1 MVHADV
7 ASKLNVL
14 CVFPA
19 DANAFA
25 SYKYAFRFFPKTRAF
40 MPPQGILTIASYL
53 PKNWNV
59 RFVDE
64 SVRPVTDA
72 DIMDADVVMVSG
84 MHSQRELLLELEART
99 HRHGKLIV
107 LGGPSVSGSPELY
120 SSFDIIHIGELG
132 DATDQLIEIL
142 DKSTQRPDKQIVL
155 ETKTKLAMD
164 DFPLPAYHLIDG
176 FNYLAL
182 NVQWSTGCPFTCEF
196 CDIPALYGRVPRY
209 KSPERLIAELDALL
223 ELNSFGGVFF
233 VDDNLIGNKKA
244 FKQLLPHLIA
254 WQKRTGY
261 RLRLTAE
268 CTLNLAQDREMLGM
282 MREAYFTD
290 LYFGIESPNP
300 DALVAMDKDQNVRM
314 PIREA
319 IKIINSYGIL
329 LYGGFIL
336 GLDTDT
342 DSTVEEI
349 VNFVTETQIPILT
362 LSMLYAPPRSPLWNR
377 LEQEGRLIPR
387 EEVIDSNVRYK
398 IPVEEVRERWREV
411 HLRLFEPNALYRRF
425 QYQIDNTFPKR
436 LDLPGERPSP
446 SLALVLNGL
455 YVVVSI
461 FYQLGLR
468 SYYRAIFW
476 RTAIKLIRMGKLDLL
491 IFIGS
496 MSYHLIHYR
505 DEVAAGRAMGSLHTE
520 APGKKNGGAVSNGPA
535 TIPTSA
541 LLRQIKSEPERPDL

>member
-1 MVHADV
+1 MVHAKV
-7 ASKLNVL
+7 ASTRNIL
-14 CVFPA
+14 CVFPS

-53 PKNWNV
+53 PSNWVV

-64 SVRPVTDA
+64 SVRPVTDDDIVQA
-72 DIMDADVVMVSG
+72 DAVLLSG
-84 MHSQRELLLELEART
+84 THSQRQLLLNLAERI
-99 HRHGKLIV
+99 HRHNKLLV

-120 SSFDIIHIGELG
+120 PGFDILHIGELG
-132 DATDQLIEIL
+132 DATDQLIAIL
-142 DKSTQRPDKQIVL
+142 DRSVERPRQQIILKTQK
-155 ETKTKLAMD
+155 KLSMD
-164 DFPLPAYHLIDG
+164 DFPLPAYRLIDG
-176 FNYLAL
+176 FSYLAL
-182 NVQWSTGCPFTCEF
+182 NIQWSTGCPFTCEF

-223 ELNSFGGVFF
+223 QLDSFGGVFF

-244 FKQLLPHLIA
+244 FKQLLPHLIR

-268 CTLNLAQDREMLGM
+268 CTLNLAQDREILEM

-300 DALVAMDKDQNVRM
+300 DALVAIDKDQNVRM

-319 IKIINSYGIL
+319 VKIINSYGIL

-342 DSTVEEI
+342 EHTVEEL
-349 VNFVTETQIPILT
+349 VNFVTETNIPILT
-362 LSMLYAPPRSPLWNR
+362 LSMLYAPPRTPLWTR
-377 LEQEGRLIPR
+377 LEKEGRLIPR
-387 EEVIDSNVRYK
+387 EEVIDSNVRFK
-398 IPVEEVRERWREV
+398 IPVEEVRRRWREV
-411 HLRLFEPNALYRRF
+411 HIRLFEPNALYKRF
-425 QYQIDNTFPKR
+425 QYQVDNTFPKR
-436 LDLPGERPSP
+436 LELPGNRPRPSAT
-446 SLALVLNGL
+446 LIHQGL
-455 YVVVSI
+455 FAIGSI
-461 FYQLGLR
+461 LYQLGLR
-468 SYYRAIFW
+468 SYYRSVFW
-476 RTAIKLIRMGKLDLL
+476 PIAIKLIRMGKMDLL

-505 DEVAAGRAMGSLHTE
+505 DEVVAGRAVGSLHTE
-520 APGKKNGGAVSNGPA
+520 VAGKQNAAPKESSSTVSA
-535 TIPTSA
+535 A
-541 LLRQIKSEPERPDL
+541 RLLRQIKSAADRLGL